1 MKMTMKKMMT
11 MIVMLV
17 GTFAATASPLALPA
31 KIAAREAVEKIG
43 ARAGAEVGGRAL
55 VRGGAALA
63 TVTAER
69 EAAKAVSRTT
79 TAAALNNVS
88 PKQILA
94 AGAATALVV
103 GVHEVAD
110 GAQTVCE
117 GSAEAIRE
125 NPDLAPSVMDRIFK
139 PITAISVLACGAA
152 LAILMWFFWPFL
164 ALARNG
170 IRLAAVRR
178 AGKSKLGLT
187 AAENSPEPSEA
198 QAGYVRVG
206 MLHWLVGGFTLLT
219 VLGIWRAVD
228 SGGYVWIV
236 NPERAKRVAG
246 ICAKYD
252 EAVKRHLDAF
262 RADVDATATE
272 QFSHVR
278 RNVPHVAAQ
287 FGTMSKCG
295 ALVKTIV
302 LDKLKGGNRTEDEIK
317 KGLEADYYRGLYA
330 ARDAVAGCLG
340 RLKDN
345 LELESRTFRA
355 ELGKELASEEQL
367 GDREYRKLLETCG
380 ERIEVA
386 KHELSSAQIDA
397 GISVAIE
404 AICIRQTVSIVARIL
419 GKAAARQ
426 AGTMAAGAGAAV
438 ADGPLPI
445 GDIIGGIAVVGCTAW
460 TTWDVYKATKI
471 LPEKL
476 VHTLYGAVDDC
487 ERQCREEVLTRG
499 GELASKFSTR

>member
-1 MKMTMKKMMT
+1 MTMKKMMT

-17 GTFAATASPLALPA
+17 GAFAATASPLALPA

-187 AAENSPEPSEA
+187 VAENSPEPSEA

-206 MLHWLVGGFTLLT
+206 MLLWLVGGFTLLT
-219 VLGIWRAVD
+219 VLGIWRVVD
-228 SGGYVWIV
+228 SGGHVWIV

-246 ICAKYD
+246 IRAKYD

-262 RADVDATATE
+262 RADVAATATE
-272 QFSHVR
+272 QFAQVR
-278 RNVPHVAAQ
+278 NNVPHVAAQ
-287 FGTMSKCG
+287 FGTMSKC
-295 ALVKTIV
+295 ATLVKAIV
-302 LDKLKGGNRTEDEIK
+302 LDKLKGGNRIEGEIK
-317 KGLEADYYRGLYA
+317 KDLEVGYYRGLYA
-330 ARDAVAGCLG
+330 ARDAVAECLG

-345 LELESRTFRA
+345 LERESSAFRT
-355 ELGKELASEEQL
+355 ELQKELVSEGSDDE
-367 GDREYRKLLETCG
+367 EYKKLLETCG
-380 ERIEVA
+380 ERIEEV
-386 KHELSSAQIDA
+386 KCELSSAQMDA

-404 AICIRQTVSIVARIL
+404 TVCIRQTVSIVARIL
-419 GKAAARQ
+419 GKAAGRQ
-426 AGTMAAGAGAAV
+426 VTTMGAGAVASV
-438 ADGPLPI
+438 ADGPFPV

-460 TTWDVYKATKI
+460 TAWDVHKATKI

-476 VHTLYGAVDDC
+476 AHTLYGAVDDC
-487 ERQCREEVLTRG
+487 ERQCCEEIVKRG
-499 GELASKFSTR
+499 EEMAAKF